1 MRNLQGKELN
11 TTAGPGAEL
20 YRKAE
25 PQLFHHISTTFVD
38 ATLSLVAPVGADLV
52 VDVGGH
58 GAEVNDTGVA
68 EGNGLA
74 RAVAVT
80 GEHD

>member
-25 PQLFHHISTTFVD
+25 PQLFHHTSTTFVD
-38 ATLSLVAPVGADLV
+38 VTLGLVAPVGADLV
-52 VDVGGH
+52 VDVG
-58 GAEVNDTGVA
+58 
-68 EGNGLA
+68 
-74 RAVAVT
+74 
-80 GEHD
+80 

>member
-25 PQLFHHISTTFVD
+25 RQLFHHTSTTFVD
-38 ATLSLVAPVGADLV
+38 ATLGLVAPVGADLV
-52 VDVGGH
+52 VDVG
-58 GAEVNDTGVA
+58 
-68 EGNGLA
+68 
-74 RAVAVT
+74 
-80 GEHD
+80 